1 MEPANQNS
9 NQEKI
14 SIVGADPYPLNKTNS
29 HMSSTITPPG
39 GKHFIEV
46 DGEKCDCPGKF
57 YASPYRWVI
66 LIVYAGMVCNN
77 QMAFGGYTP
86 LFDPLK
92 TGFGVDEIWIT
103 VLLTQPHVTFFPM
116 SFVVSFM
123 FSKMK
128 TIHVFWCSAILM
140 MLGAW
145 LRMFAFTGNNPFW
158 VLLASTTLF
167 TQGGPII
174 LNGLSIM
181 IINWFKAE
189 EKARATAVVAVG
201 ATFGGLLGNIIPGIF
216 AAGLDKTDP
225 E

>member
-1 MEPANQNS
+1 
-9 NQEKI
+9 
-14 SIVGADPYPLNKTNS
+14 
-29 HMSSTITPPG
+29 
-39 GKHFIEV
+39 
-46 DGEKCDCPGKF
+46 
-57 YASPYRWVI
+57 
-66 LIVYAGMVCNN
+66 MVCNN
-77 QMAFGGYTP
+77 QMAFGAYTP

-92 TGFGVDEIWIT
+92 TGFGVDEIYIT
-103 VLLTQPHVTFFPM
+103 ILLTQPHVTFFPM

-128 TIHVFWCSAILM
+128 TIHVFWLAAILM
-140 MLGAW
+140 IIGGW

-158 VLLASTTLF
+158 VLMAATTLF

-201 ATFGGLLGNIIPGIF
+201 ATSGGLLGNIIPGIF
-216 AAGLDKTDP
+216 AAGLDKQDP
-225 E
+225 V